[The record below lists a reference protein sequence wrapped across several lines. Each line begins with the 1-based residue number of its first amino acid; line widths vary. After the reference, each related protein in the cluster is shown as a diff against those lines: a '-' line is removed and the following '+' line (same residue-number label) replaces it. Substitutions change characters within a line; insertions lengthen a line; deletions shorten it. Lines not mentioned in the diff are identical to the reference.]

1 MGDQLSAG
9 INRCVKFRWVD
20 NVSLTLTRL
29 LRIRSQ
35 VVSVLEVDLEY
46 PEHLYDE
53 HVDLSFCPMR
63 HKPPSKQQVK
73 LLATVYDKKRYVILY
88 LFILCYRNLQQ
99 RMRHGLRIIKIHR
112 VLQFAQSLWLRNYIE
127 LNTKFRTFA
136 KNDFEKNLFK
146 LMNNAVFGKT
156 MENVRNYIG
165 VKLLTQWM
173 IRRKG
178 NDREVEFSQ
187 QKCIFWK
194 SDSNWNS

>member
-1 MGDQLSAG
+1 MDCSTISWKFTKLIKRSTYLMYILDVNNLRMGDQLSAG

-53 HVDLSFCPMR
+53 HVDLSFCPTR

-88 LFILCYRNLQQ
+88 LFILCYRNSAC
-99 RMRHGLRIIKIHR
+99 
-112 VLQFAQSLWLRNYIE
+112 V
-127 LNTKFRTFA
+127 T
-136 KNDFEKNLFK
+136 
-146 LMNNAVFGKT
+146 VF
-156 MENVRNYIG
+156 V
-165 VKLLTQWM
+165 
-173 IRRKG
+173 
-178 NDREVEFSQ
+178 
-187 QKCIFWK
+187 
-194 SDSNWNS
+194 